1 MFALSRRPPALCP
14 QDATLD
20 NPPSLH
26 DLAGALLAYARTAA
40 AAGTAVPDG
49 ERGLWQR
56 LLQLGHATLGHFFAL
71 QGTGDQGDTVTLSEG
86 QTCARLPELHTRRYV
101 SIFGAFALAGTGY
114 GSREGQEIEFVPLDN
129 RLQLP
134 DSVFSYVLHD
144 WDQGS
149 RVEQAFGPA
158 QSTVSPLP
166 AE

>member
-1 MFALSRRPPALCP
+1 MFALSRRPPTLCP

-101 SIFGAFALAGTGY
+101 SIFGAFALARTPDTASSSPPTTSRSRGQPRM
-114 GSREGQEIEFVPLDN
+114 GSTLFMETLVGAARSPFLRPPHVC
-129 RLQLP
+129 
-134 DSVFSYVLHD
+134 
-144 WDQGS
+144 GS
-149 RVEQAFGPA
+149 F
-158 QSTVSPLP
+158 
-166 AE
+166 